1 MILIDGGNEINM
13 ISFFTLFHFV
23 SGFIARLIKI
33 PLLYFI
39 VLHLFFELGENILI
53 RIKKF
58 GNKIMNFEKK
68 YLEFQKKITKIFNF
82 EIQVKDKYKGDS
94 LINSISDTLFAT
106 LGWIIM
112 DKILL
117 LRK

>member
-39 VLHLFFELGENILI
+39 VLHLFFELG
-53 RIKKF
+53 
-58 GNKIMNFEKK
+58 
-68 YLEFQKKITKIFNF
+68 
-82 EIQVKDKYKGDS
+82 
-94 LINSISDTLFAT
+94 
-106 LGWIIM
+106 
-112 DKILL
+112 
-117 LRK
+117 